1 MELTATE
8 DTMTDAITTMTERLP
23 PYNFSVSRLVST
35 DQVLPLIQRLI
46 SHISSRLG
54 SNDVNLRSIAVRY
67 QNDVSEALV
76 STLAA
81 LARDRITFA
90 DLLI

>member
-1 MELTATE
+1 MELTTTE
-8 DTMTDAITTMTERLP
+8 DTMTDAMTERLP

-54 SNDVNLRSIAVRY
+54 SNDVNLRSFVVEYR
-67 QNDVSEALV
+67 NDMSEALV
-76 STLAA
+76 SSLAM

-90 DLLI
+90 D